1 MTGDQSTQ
9 TAHLPEHGTPL
20 HGVGPNGAAIN
31 RRGGRLQ
38 PRDADRDT
46 DQNRNRNTSPQN
58 LPAALLTLQFR
69 TGNIHYAFVSAT
81 GEPLSVG
88 ISSRVLRQL
97 SECCVLW
104 GERLCPHTDCNV
116 RFRTVQQKPIFAG
129 EQGDYASLNESA
141 HTDALERQLIST
153 QASPL
158 S

>member
-1 MTGDQSTQ
+1 
-9 TAHLPEHGTPL
+9 
-20 HGVGPNGAAIN
+20 
-31 RRGGRLQ
+31 
-38 PRDADRDT
+38 
-46 DQNRNRNTSPQN
+46 

-116 RFRTVQQKPIFAG
+116 QFRTVQHKRHFRQRTGRLCK
-129 EQGDYASLNESA
+129 
-141 HTDALERQLIST
+141 LERIGAHRRTRTSIDLDASQSIVIISV
-153 QASPL
+153 S
-158 S
+158 SS